1 MGGGSQG
8 EAGQAGGKKK
18 QKMPASL
25 PALPRARRQKLK
37 KFRRGRNSGGCK
49 SIIPNDNSGRSKRSN
64 RKVPVTRTSR
74 YQLPPENFAETKQ
87 VFIIVPLSCSL
98 VASLLS
104 RKRRYD
110 KQEVVTL
117 LASSATANTIY
128 HDWCE
133 YNRWECCTRLVID
146 PSTATRGG
154 PLVCSLRCRAQ

>member
-1 MGGGSQG
+1 
-8 EAGQAGGKKK
+8 
-18 QKMPASL
+18 MPASL
-25 PALPRARRQKLK
+25 PALPRLARRQKLK

-49 SIIPNDNSGRSKRSN
+49 SDNSGRSKRSN

-87 VFIIVPLSCSL
+87 VFIIVPISCSL
-98 VASLLS
+98 ASLLS
-104 RKRRYD
+104 RKRRYG

-133 YNRWECCTRLVID
+133 YDRWECCTRLVIA